1 MILTGNEIKKQMNK
15 KNIIIKPFNINK
27 ITTNTYDLQL
37 GKDYIIYTEK
47 ILDPSKPNKYKIK
60 SIPEEGLLLKAGEF
74 ILGHSNEII
83 GSKKFV
89 PIIHAKSSIARLGL
103 FVHVTAD
110 LIDIGSI
117 GNVTFQ
123 LYATLPVKIY
133 PNMLIGQ
140 VSFWVPKG
148 KINLYKGKYQSS
160 VGPKASE
167 IHKDFKEKLSFLEK
181 KKQKSPSPKKSKKR
195 LSP

>member
-1 MILTGNEIKKQMNK
+1 MILTGNEIIKQVNEE
-15 KNIIIKPFNINK
+15 NIIIKPFDINK
-27 ITTNTYDLQL
+27 ITTNTYDLKL
-37 GKDYIIYTEK
+37 GKKYIIYTEEV
-47 ILDPSKPNKYKIK
+47 LDPSRPNKYEIK
-60 SIPEEGLLLKAGEF
+60 SIPEDGLLLRPGDF
-74 ILGHSNEII
+74 ILGHSSEII
-83 GSKKFV
+83 GSNKFV

-117 GNVTFQ
+117 GNITFQ

-148 KINLYKGKYQSS
+148 KIKLYKGKYQSS

-167 IHKDFKEKLSFLEK
+167 IHKDFNEKLSFLEK
-181 KKQKSPSPKKSKKR
+181 KKQKSPSP
-195 LSP
+195 

>member
-1 MILTGNEIKKQMNK
+1 MILTGNEIIKQVNE
-15 KNIIIKPFNINK
+15 KNIIITPFDTK
-27 ITTNTYDLQL
+27 QITTNTYDLKL
-37 GKDYIIYTEK
+37 GNKYLVYAEE

-60 SIPEEGLLLKAGEF
+60 SIPEKGLLLKPGDF
-74 ILGHSNEII
+74 ILGHSNEIV

-89 PIIHAKSSIARLGL
+89 PIIHAKSGIARLGL

-117 GNVTFQ
+117 GNITFQ

-148 KINLYKGKYQSS
+148 KIKLYEGKYQGS

-181 KKQKSPSPKKSKKR
+181 KKQKSPSSKN
-195 LSP
+195 S